1 MYTYFFF
8 LNLLDILNKIKTYFG
23 ELNLEINDLLHVVL
37 RGGSVCAQQLPHV
50 HQDLL

>member
-1 MYTYFFF
+1 MYIFH
-8 LNLLDILNKIKTYFG
+8 LLGILKKIKTYFG